1 MKSQIQKS
9 FIEEQLPVSKL
20 SCESYK
26 ERMAGSGQTLTG
38 LGKWW
43 GRKPLVLVRA
53 VILGC
58 LLPAS
63 DDPKRDRDIFL
74 KLMTMDENGLLK
86 RKKSALT
93 PTQAIEVLS
102 AKDRD
107 KYFIQDSKDKW
118 LWKSGLTKEEKKQ
131 VENRA
136 FLLLPYEE
144 RIRHTL
150 RPEEIDGPDKED
162 WNEINAHLG
171 TSASSFGRLVEQL
184 GDKQFGRIPY
194 VGDVFCG
201 GGSIPFEAA
210 RLGCHVHASDLNPV
224 ACLLTWGALKLL
236 DTSEQEALE
245 LSEAQEKLQ
254 QAVEKQIIDWGI
266 EHNSKGWRAD
276 TFLYC
281 IEAPCPECGWKVPM
295 SPSWV
300 ISQKQ
305 RVICKLLPD
314 KKNRSFQLKIE
325 EAQNNEEFKN
335 ASKGSVGD
343 KKMHC
348 PHCGQST
355 AITTLRGDHKTVLGI
370 ENNLRRWEKTDF
382 QPRKD
387 DLYQERLYC
396 IRWVIPADKNGGKPQ
411 RLYATPTPED
421 LQREKYVVELLSE
434 RFSEWQESG
443 FIPSRPIESG
453 IETSRLFR
461 ERGWSHWHH
470 LFNPRQLLL
479 NGLISQ
485 SIFKIKNFPLSI
497 IQLNKI
503 LDYSCKNCVWH
514 ITRDGVDHVFSDQSL
529 KVLWNF
535 GSRSVTTFLTLPAFQ
550 SQKNDNLTNLVR
562 VHDAKQIHASLDVTI
577 TDPPYADAVNY
588 DELSE
593 FFLAWLEP
601 HIRKH
606 FPDWYT
612 DSKRALAIRGNGES
626 FNKSMVA
633 CYRNLTE
640 QMPDNGMQV
649 IMFTHQDASVWANLA
664 LILWAA
670 GLHVTAAWTIA
681 TETTSALKT
690 GNYVQGTVI
699 MICRK
704 RLSTETVFLDELHPL
719 LEEEVARQVKHM
731 EELDDAEEPNFGD
744 SDYQLAAYAAAL
756 RVLTAYG
763 NIEDIDVE
771 KELTRSKSSSKDS
784 PVVKLIQEAV
794 AIASDYRIPE
804 SLSLNAD
811 ERRELW
817 RRCGPEERFFLRG
830 LELERHGELRQGV
843 YQEFARSFGLKEYTH
858 LLASQSKANGTR
870 VRTASELARRCLEKD
885 NSDHGGFGGSLLRR
899 LLFALYVAV
908 KADNAQSGLT
918 ILKEE
923 LGESYW
929 KQRKRLALLACYLS
943 KLPAEQMPH
952 WRKDSHYAALM
963 EGLLL
968 NDGIY

>member
-1 MKSQIQKS
+1 MVGQTKKS

-58 LLPAS
+58 LLPAT

-74 KLMTMDENGLLK
+74 KLMTMDGNGLLK
-86 RKKSALT
+86 RKKTALT
-93 PTQAIEVLS
+93 PPQVAEALS
-102 AKDRD
+102 TNEREKC
-107 KYFIQDSKDKW
+107 FIQDSKGKW
-118 LWKSGLTKEEKKQ
+118 LWKKGLSREEKKRA
-131 VENRA
+131 ENRA
-136 FLLLPYEE
+136 FLLLSYEE
-144 RIRHTL
+144 RLRYTL
-150 RPEEIDGPDKED
+150 RPEEIDGPNKDD
-162 WNEINAHLG
+162 WNEINDHLG
-171 TSASSFGRLVEQL
+171 TTASSLSQLVEQL
-184 GDKQFGRIPY
+184 GYRQYERTPY
-194 VGDVFCG
+194 IGDVFCG

-210 RLGCHVHASDLNPV
+210 RLGCQVHASDLNPV

-236 DTSEQEALE
+236 DMSENEALE
-245 LSEAQEKLQ
+245 LSKAQEELQ
-254 QAVEKQIIDWGI
+254 QSVEKQIIDWGI
-266 EHNSKGWRAD
+266 EHNNKGWRAD
-276 TFLYC
+276 TLLYC
-281 IEAPCPECGWKVPM
+281 IEAPCPECGWTVPLA
-295 SPSWV
+295 PSWV

-305 RVICKLLPD
+305 RIICKLLPE
-314 KKNRSFQLKIE
+314 KKNRSFQFKIE
-325 EAQNNEEFKN
+325 EAYSEEEFKN
-335 ASKGSVGD
+335 ASKGTVGD
-343 KKMHC
+343 KKMQC
-348 PHCGQST
+348 PNCGQSI
-355 AITTLRGDHKTVLGI
+355 AITTLRGDRKTVQGT
-370 ENNLRRWEKTDF
+370 ENNLRCWEKCDF

-396 IRWVIPADKNGGKPQ
+396 IRWVVPAEEKGGRSQ
-411 RLYATPTPED
+411 RIYAAPTKED
-421 LQREKYVVELLSE
+421 LQREKRVVDLLNE
-434 RFSEWQESG
+434 RFTEWQESG
-443 FIPSRPIESG
+443 YIPSRPIESG
-453 IETSRLFR
+453 NKTDEPIRT
-461 ERGWSHWHH
+461 RGWTYWHH
-470 LFNPRQLLL
+470 LFNPRQMLKLGLEYSTAFKYEQPNLILKLTRNIDYSNKLCRWTPNRETVNNNFSNQAL
-479 NGLISQ
+479 NVIWNYGCKIGLTETNISICERNSKINNVELKDARQ
-485 SIFKIKNFPLSI
+485 IKNA
-497 IQLNKI
+497 
-503 LDYSCKNCVWH
+503 LD
-514 ITRDGVDHVFSDQSL
+514 I
-529 KVLWNF
+529 
-535 GSRSVTTFLTLPAFQ
+535 A
-550 SQKNDNLTNLVR
+550 
-562 VHDAKQIHASLDVTI
+562 I

-593 FFLAWLEP
+593 FFLSWLEP
-601 HIRKH
+601 HIKKL

-699 MICRK
+699 MVCRK

-719 LEEEVARQVKHM
+719 LEEEVARQVRHM

-771 KELTRSKSSSKDS
+771 KELTRSKASSKDS
-784 PVVKLIQEAV
+784 PVVKLIEEAV
-794 AIASDYRIPE
+794 AITSDFRIPE
-804 SLSLNAD
+804 SLSND
-811 ERRELW
+811 VNERRELW
-817 RRCGPEERFFLRG
+817 RRCGREERFFLRG

-870 VRTASELARRCLEKD
+870 LKTASELARRCLEKE
-885 NSDHGGFGGSLLRR
+885 NSSEGGFGGSHLRQ
-899 LLFALYVAV
+899 LFFALYVAV
-908 KADNAQSGLT
+908 KADNAKSGLT
-918 ILKEE
+918 TLKEE

-929 KQRKRLALLACYLS
+929 KERKRLILLARYLS
-943 KLPAEQMPH
+943 QLPTERMPH
-952 WRKDSHYAALM
+952 WRKDSHYASLL
-963 EGLLL
+963 EGLIL
-968 NDGIY
+968 NDGVY